1 MKVTRRDFSRLA
13 GTGVLAAAAPG
24 LFAPAFAQD
33 KPLRIGVIA
42 PRSGAAGTAGEC
54 GIRAVQWAAE
64 RMNKDGGIAGRKI
77 ELVFE
82 EETNPKDTIERFR
95 RLIRQEKVEAVHGL
109 ISTGVSLG
117 GAPVAEEEQALT
129 VMWDGTTQD
138 GVKEMMPNP
147 RYVFRSTDNEC
158 EAVMGSLLAIK
169 HFKGKF
175 RKVAG
180 INPDYSYGRNNW
192 EAFKQILARYGV
204 EAEFVPEQWPKIGTM
219 DLTSH
224 IAALKASKP
233 DLIFSSMLFADLPA
247 FMKQGHAAGLF
258 EGVKLVLPAAGWQIN
273 LLKKEFTPESLIFAH
288 KTPNFN
294 HPQASTPQKPRA
306 QGYMGRYTET
316 PHSA

>member
-1 MKVTRRDFSRLA
+1 M
-13 GTGVLAAAAPG
+13 
-24 LFAPAFAQD
+24 AQD
-33 KPLRIGVIA
+33 KPLKIGIIA

-64 RMNKDGGIAGRKI
+64 RMNKDGGIAGRKF
-77 ELVFE
+77 ELVIE
-82 EETNPKDTIERFR
+82 EETNPKDTIERLR
-95 RLIRQEKVEAVHGL
+95 RLILQEKVDAIHGL

-117 GAPVAEEEQALT
+117 VAPVAEEEQALT

-147 RYVFRSTDNEC
+147 KYVFRSTDNEC
-158 EAVMGSLLAIK
+158 EAVMGSLLAVK

-175 RKVAG
+175 KRVAG

-204 EAEFVPEQWPKIGTM
+204 EAEFVAEQWPKVGTM

-224 IAALKASKP
+224 IAALNAAKP
-233 DLIFSSMLFADLPA
+233 DLIFSSMLFADLPV

-273 LLKKEFTPESLIFAH
+273 QLKKEFMPEGIIFGH
-288 KTPNFN
+288 NTLYFD
-294 HPQASTPQKPRA
+294 HPQASPLQKAFVTDYMDKLQGSAALGSRPRLFRA
-306 QGYMGRYTET
+306 RHLQGRRRGR
-316 PHSA
+316 AKGD